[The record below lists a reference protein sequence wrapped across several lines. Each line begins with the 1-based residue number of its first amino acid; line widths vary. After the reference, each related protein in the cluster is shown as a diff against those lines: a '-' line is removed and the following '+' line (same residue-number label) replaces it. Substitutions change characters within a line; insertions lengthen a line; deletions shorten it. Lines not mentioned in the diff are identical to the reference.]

1 MLVTDNFLVNGF
13 SIGFSL
19 LNDFTC
25 KIYKYTAHLTATVSK
40 FSLIYILIER
50 YLAIKYPVE
59 SNYLRKQSF
68 QLVYQILVT
77 VIGCIYYTPV
87 LVFFKIQNQTSS
99 DNSTN
104 AAAAAVS
111 FCDPIPDKKLTMQLL
126 SFVNEVAIPAV
137 LIVIFS
143 IVLIFKIIKLKSHV
157 STFFTPRENEIF
169 KKDVHL
175 SIMAIVM
182 SFLFIIAFLPLIII
196 GYSGQNMSIH
206 IFLACRY
213 FYLLIR
219 TFKLYFF
226 LTFSSLFREAFVS
239 LFQQLRQKPHHT
251 KANEEIEML

>member
-1 MLVTDNFLVNGF
+1 M
-13 SIGFSL
+13 
-19 LNDFTC
+19 
-25 KIYKYTAHLTATVSK
+25 
-40 FSLIYILIER
+40 IEQIE
-50 YLAIKYPVE
+50 LG
-59 SNYLRKQSF
+59 LRSRA
-68 QLVYQILVT
+68 

-87 LVFFKIQNQTSS
+87 LVFFKIQNPTPS

-104 AAAAAVS
+104 AAAAVPY
-111 FCDPIPDKKLTMQLL
+111 CDPIPDKKLTMQLL

-182 SFLFIIAFLPLIII
+182 SILFIIAFLPLLVI

-219 TFKLYFF
+219 TFKLYF
-226 LTFSSLFREAFVS
+226 LLAFSSLFREAFVS
-239 LFQQLRQKPHHT
+239 LFQKIINYSHAVIFFCD
-251 KANEEIEML
+251 AN